1 MQLETSA
8 APHLKKV
15 GVVGCGL
22 MGSGIAQVC
31 AEAGHKV
38 IVREVNDAVLAKGLG
53 SIDKF
58 LSKGVEKG
66 KLTAEK
72 KAEIMGRLQGGTK
85 LEDLAPCDVVIEA
98 VVENIELKHQTF
110 QALHKVCGK
119 GTIFASNTSS
129 LSITEMAAGSGRA
142 DRFVGLHFFNPVP
155 LMKLVEVVRG
165 PLTSPDVFEAMCA
178 FGTGIGKTVVR
189 ATDKPGFIVNRLL
202 VPYMVDAIRALEQG
216 VGSVHRRGHEAR
228 LRLSHGSVHAARL
241 RGPRDHLLHRQH
253 HVRRV
258 QGSPLRSSH
267 PAQAYGPGRD
277 VREEGGQG
285 LLRLL
290 DHSAHADEGPGLVP
304 MAYTTL
310 LVEKRDDGI
319 AVITINRPDKLNALN
334 ATVIGELDAA
344 LADLDADAAVRA
356 LIVTGAGE
364 KAFVAGADIAE
375 LASATPIEARALALK
390 GQRVFDRLERFRG
403 PVIAAVNGFALGG
416 GCELALACHIRL
428 ASEQAR
434 FGTPEVKLGLMC
446 GYAGTQR
453 LPRLVGRGRALE
465 ILLSGEMVPAE
476 EALRIGLVNRV
487 VAKDALLSESVG
499 LLGKMLANAPLSL
512 KYTID
517 SVNAGLDMSIEDAQD
532 HEATLFAVLCS
543 TADKTE
549 GTRAF
554 LEKRPAK
561 FQGR

>member
-1 MQLETSA
+1 
-8 APHLKKV
+8 
-15 GVVGCGL
+15 
-22 MGSGIAQVC
+22 
-31 AEAGHKV
+31 
-38 IVREVNDAVLAKGLG
+38 
-53 SIDKF
+53 
-58 LSKGVEKG
+58 
-66 KLTAEK
+66 
-72 KAEIMGRLQGGTK
+72 
-85 LEDLAPCDVVIEA
+85 
-98 VVENIELKHQTF
+98 
-110 QALHKVCGK
+110 
-119 GTIFASNTSS
+119 
-129 LSITEMAAGSGRA
+129 
-142 DRFVGLHFFNPVP
+142 
-155 LMKLVEVVRG
+155 
-165 PLTSPDVFEAMCA
+165 
-178 FGTGIGKTVVR
+178 
-189 ATDKPGFIVNRLL
+189 
-202 VPYMVDAIRALEQG
+202 
-216 VGSVHRRGHEAR
+216 
-228 LRLSHGSVHAARL
+228 
-241 RGPRDHLLHRQH
+241 
-253 HVRRV
+253 
-258 QGSPLRSSH
+258 
-267 PAQAYGPGRD
+267 
-277 VREEGGQG
+277 
-285 LLRLL
+285 
-290 DHSAHADEGPGLVP
+290 

-344 LADLDADAAVRA
+344 LADLDTDAAVRA